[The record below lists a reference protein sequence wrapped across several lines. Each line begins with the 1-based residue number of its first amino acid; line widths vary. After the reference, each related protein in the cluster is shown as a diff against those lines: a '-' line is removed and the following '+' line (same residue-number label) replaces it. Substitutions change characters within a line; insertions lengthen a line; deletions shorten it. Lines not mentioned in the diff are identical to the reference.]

1 MKYSQIRLKGSKVR
15 QNTIHC
21 NKATITDAT
30 SYPKADTN
38 GPIII
43 G

>member
-1 MKYSQIRLKGSKVR
+1 MKVSHIRLNGSKVR

-21 NKATITDAT
+21 IKTTITDAT